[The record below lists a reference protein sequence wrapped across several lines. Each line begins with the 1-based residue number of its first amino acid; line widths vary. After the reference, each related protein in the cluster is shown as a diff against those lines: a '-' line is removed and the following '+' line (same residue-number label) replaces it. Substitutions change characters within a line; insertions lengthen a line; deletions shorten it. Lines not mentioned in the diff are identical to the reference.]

1 METQHILQK
10 QLEEWSDD
18 DGNVVLVG
26 DAVHLLNVRF
36 CTGFHDLSYSL
47 LPQPGTQHGAA
58 LAMEDGAVFGSLFS
72 RLRTG
77 EREEITRLL
86 MAFQEIRQS
95 RCNSI
100 TDSEYQ
106 KVHFSVLEEGDPIR
120 VARDAGFRAAADQH
134 ALDWE
139 NVDEEYLRASWEELK
154 GSFGYEAYDAADDWW
169 VDWGVLRERMSA
181 AMSIANG
188 IAIPVSS
195 EDEGDTDADE
205 KASTGTVQRISTE
218 NSRQPTPRA
227 AAH

>member
-1 METQHILQK
+1 ME
-10 QLEEWSDD
+10 
-18 DGNVVLVG
+18 
-26 DAVHLLNVRF
+26 R
-36 CTGFHDLSYSL
+36 
-47 LPQPGTQHGAA
+47 
-58 LAMEDGAVFGSLFS
+58 
-72 RLRTG
+72 
-77 EREEITRLL
+77 
-86 MAFQEIRQS
+86 
-95 RCNSI
+95 
-100 TDSEYQ
+100 
-106 KVHFSVLEEGDPIR
+106 
-120 VARDAGFRAAADQH
+120 
-134 ALDWE
+134 
-139 NVDEEYLRASWEELK
+139 LRASWEELK